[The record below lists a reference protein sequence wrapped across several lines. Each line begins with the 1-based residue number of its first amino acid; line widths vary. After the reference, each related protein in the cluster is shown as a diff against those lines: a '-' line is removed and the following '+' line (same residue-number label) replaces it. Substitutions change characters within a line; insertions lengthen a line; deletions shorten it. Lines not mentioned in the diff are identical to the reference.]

1 MGLIL
6 LCFEKNS
13 FCRMYSFCQHVSQ
26 TGSCRSR
33 YHTDGH
39 RNCPN
44 HRQCTCN
51 KRCEICI
58 DWSTEK
64 WTEYSDRVAET
75 KKRAQ
80 RDEKTTSGK
89 KKKKSQQKEK
99 IMVVSESGLRAVSSS
114 ELSNTVATV
123 AGTPATKKMMILMP
137 PPVHAEPGILSS
149 VRVEPIQKSSGP
161 HPDDLPSGRPRP
173 DGIITSGRDTARPDQ
188 TSCFSSR
195 GGLSI

>member
-1 MGLIL
+1 
-6 LCFEKNS
+6 
-13 FCRMYSFCQHVSQ
+13 MYSICQHVSQ
-26 TGSCRSR
+26 TGSCRLR
-33 YHTDGH
+33 YFTDGH
-39 RNCPN
+39 RDCPN
-44 HRQCTCN
+44 HRQCTSN

-58 DWSTEK
+58 DWSTDK
-64 WTEYSDRVAET
+64 WTEFLDRVAET

-89 KKKKSQQKEK
+89 KKKKKKSQQKEK
-99 IMVVSESGLRAVSSS
+99 ITVVSESGPRAVSSS

-123 AGTPATKKMMILMP
+123 AGTPATKMMILMP

-173 DGIITSGRDTARPDQ
+173 DGIIASGPDLLVR
-188 TSCFSSR
+188 TSCFSS
-195 GGLSI
+195 G